1 MPIIPR
7 SEIRERLQALV
18 ARAGGLDREGLPF
31 PTEQVQQGVER
42 AIAQGDLER
51 AALLLRQSE
60 SLLDKAA
67 VDWTWLRELLRRADE
82 MRELAERLGV
92 DVDTLDQR
100 VGHPREQLRTS
111 GLSKGSIERAA
122 ASASLALA
130 VLNDTIPKYCMQDA
144 RRLGE
149 RIRTARDRGEEVDS
163 ATRQFRAFL
172 AAFQTEPASVFG
184 GALLELRRRV
194 AQIPPAP
201 TLPSLTREPEEEEIL
216 VEARNLARRLQRI
229 RGKARD
235 AQSAARLMAQVR
247 AALSEDRRFGTPE
260 EEIEALWN
268 EVDRLTRERSERAAP
283 PESPDDES
291 IPMEAAVPAAASR
304 RTSPVARP

>member
-7 SEIRERLQALV
+7 SEIRERLQAIV

-67 VDWTWLRELLRRADE
+67 GDWTWLRELLRRADE

-149 RIRTARDRGEEVDS
+149 RIRTARDRGDEVDG

-184 GALLELRRRV
+184 AALLELRRRV
-194 AQIPPAP
+194 GQIPPAP

-268 EVDRLTRERSERAAP
+268 EVDRLTRERSERVAP
-283 PESPDDES
+283 PEAPDDDS

-304 RTSPVARP
+304 RTRPVARP